1 MWARLFAVAGLA
13 WLTLPTMPS
22 HAADEAFVF
31 GTTGGRIEFV
41 VHHHGL
47 SLMKGSFKVFSG
59 QLRIDPDDPQ
69 DALVEVLVQT
79 ASIDAGHSSLDG
91 HLRSRDFFN
100 VARYPTMTFK
110 SLGVDLTGHDTG
122 RLRGEI
128 TLVGI
133 TRPLVLDVTLDAV
146 PSDAGAGDDTAV
158 FVATGTLTR
167 TAFGMDWGPDGFAE
181 DVDISI
187 EVAARRL

>member
-1 MWARLFAVAGLA
+1 MAGLA
-13 WLTLPTMPS
+13 WLSAPTAAS

-47 SLMKGSFKVFSG
+47 SLMKGSFKDFSG

-69 DALVEVLVQT
+69 DALVEVLVRT
-79 ASIDAGHSSLDG
+79 TSIDAGHSSIDG

-100 VARYPTMTFK
+100 VARFPTMTFK
-110 SLGVDLTGHDTG
+110 SHGVDVTGRDTG

-128 TLVGI
+128 TLLGI
-133 TRPLVLDVTLDAV
+133 TRPLELDVTLGAV
-146 PSDAGAGDDTAV
+146 PSDAGAGHDTAV

-167 TAFGMDWGPDGFAE
+167 TAFGMDWGPAGFAE
-181 DVDISI
+181 AVDIRI